1 MIPTAFFLRRFARNE
16 RGVAA
21 VEMAM
26 IGGLLTGA
34 LMNVAEVGRYAYLA
48 TEVSAASQAAAQAA
62 IITCS
67 TDKTPV
73 TTNCPAVAA
82 AITTALR
89 GTSLGDHVSLVTGGM
104 TEGWYCLRGDGTQV
118 WISAAADKPA
128 NCLAAG
134 EPNVLPTL
142 YLSLQATYDYEPM
155 FPGLTIVQSFPA
167 QIRRTSWMRM
177 L

>member
-1 MIPTAFFLRRFARNE
+1 LLRRFARDE

-21 VEMAM
+21 VEMAL

-62 IITCS
+62 IITCP

-73 TTNCPAVAA
+73 TINCPAVAA
-82 AITTALR
+82 AVTTALH
-89 GTSLGDHVSLVTGGM
+89 GSSLGSRISLVTGGM
-104 TEGWYCLRGDGTQV
+104 TEGWYCLKANGTQV
-118 WISAAADKPA
+118 WVSAAASKPA
-128 NCLAAG
+128 NCIDAG
-134 EPNVLPTL
+134 EPNVLPAL
-142 YLSLQATYDYEPM
+142 YVSLQATYDYEAM
-155 FPGLTIVQSFPA
+155 FPGLTIVGNFPPH
-167 QIRRTSWMRM
+167 IIRTSWMRM